1 MGRAYYKLL
10 RRAAWKNNHRSTEIA
25 GSAARQPRVPVSQL
39 ARTLAVDRF
48 HRIIATQ
55 LCRGRPPM
63 RNTNIELASLCS
75 TIVMA
80 SAARFRVGHRTARAY
95 FLACGH
101 YGRPRG
107 RTPRPWS

>member
-1 MGRAYYKLL
+1 MGRAYFKLL

-25 GSAARQPRVPVSQL
+25 GPAARQPRVPVSQL

-55 LCRGRPPM
+55 LCHGRPPM

-101 YGRPRG
+101 DGRPRG